1 MQLTLNGQPVR
12 QRMVAPAELQ
22 PASFAPATAEGGAAG
37 AVVPGSAQPPE
48 GMLAEL
54 VSWGMLCEGRNELR
68 CARACTRA
76 HPRAPPP
83 RSRPRR
89 TRTSRRA
96 PRTRSVRPLR
106 SVRPPPQ
113 VHPSRRRRGA
123 GVALPV
129 ARA

>member
-37 AVVPGSAQPPE
+37 AVSPGSAQPPE

-68 CARACTRA
+68 CARACARTHPRPALALPPAPHAHLAPRA
-76 HPRAPPP
+76 SHPLRAPAPQRAPP
-83 RSRPRR
+83 S
-89 TRTSRRA
+89 
-96 PRTRSVRPLR
+96 
-106 SVRPPPQ
+106 
-113 VHPSRRRRGA
+113 A
-123 GVALPV
+123 GTP
-129 ARA
+129 